1 MAEAMCHWRVNILDE
16 NKKLKLNNKILLNYK
31 SVNKVYP
38 SVINNQIF
46 LCSIPK
52 TIHKFASFEFSK

>member
-38 SVINNQIF
+38 SVKILILLLVLDYLF
-46 LCSIPK
+46 ILIYKSYG
-52 TIHKFASFEFSK
+52 

>member
-38 SVINNQIF
+38 SVKMTSYLLYIIHISF
-46 LCSIPK
+46 LD
-52 TIHKFASFEFSK
+52 FLLY

>member
-38 SVINNQIF
+38 SVNNIV
-46 LCSIPK
+46 LLVLI
-52 TIHKFASFEFSK
+52 IV

>member
-1 MAEAMCHWRVNILDE
+1 VNILDE

-38 SVINNQIF
+38 SVR
-46 LCSIPK
+46 
-52 TIHKFASFEFSK
+52 

>member
-38 SVINNQIF
+38 SVICLSNIVW
-46 LCSIPK
+46 C
-52 TIHKFASFEFSK
+52 